1 MSFINRLFD
10 SSTTSENLTE
20 FVHNNSTEIYDFFI
34 SQKNSS
40 ILSYKNEIANYILLP
55 KTYRVY
61 STLDFSDSKN
71 QMFLFCLLDVSQ
83 RFGLST
89 EFQQVYNLANQNNVS
104 LNSRLNATA
113 KFLVGINSID
123 DYGNR
128 ISEIL
133 SNLSVSFLKEED
145 NEQKTIATLIH
156 FYTEVF
162 YNFGQQ
168 NAGRVTEFKNR
179 LLEELQKDEYKFL
192 HTQSVDEVL
201 SYSLDNIDELYQA
214 VHSKLDEIL
223 ERASQYLAFNIE
235 PHLIEIDSHYAE
247 LLSGISAN
255 FKEIQK
261 LCADLY
267 SVVASDDIFLSLQ
280 RGVKVLTEQNQ
291 LLAYLNSYGKMHHA
305 KMMSAISP
313 IEQNDLQGE
322 LEVYD
327 WGCGQGLASI
337 CLLEYLNTQDTNY
350 SIDKITLIE
359 PSEIAIKRASL
370 HLRKFTEDTQI
381 ITINKDLDSLEN
393 SDFES
398 IKNKTKI
405 HLFSNI
411 LDIDLFSMTDLIKLI
426 EENFQGINIF
436 VCVSPFVDTFKTE
449 RINGFVQS
457 FSNNPNFNLIADIS
471 ERKGEWNGTN
481 WSRVIRVFKY
491 E

>member
-10 SSTTSENLTE
+10 ASTSSENLTE
-20 FVHNNSTEIYDFFI
+20 FVQNNSTEIYDFFI

-40 ILSYKNEIANYILLP
+40 IVSYRAEIENYILP
-55 KTYRVY
+55 KYGIY
-61 STLDFSDSKN
+61 SQLDFSNSKN
-71 QMFLFCLLDVSQ
+71 QAFLFCLLDVSQ
-83 RFGLST
+83 RFGLSL
-89 EFQQVYNLANQNNVS
+89 EFQQVYNLATRNNIH
-104 LNSRLNATA
+104 LNSRLSASS
-113 KFLVGINSID
+113 KFLVGINTFN
-123 DYGNR
+123 DYENR
-128 ISEIL
+128 INEIL
-133 SNLSVSFLKEED
+133 SNLSVSFLEEED

-162 YNFGQQ
+162 YNFGWANKQ
-168 NAGRVTEFKNR
+168 RVIEFKNR

-214 VHSKLDEIL
+214 VHTKLDEIL

-235 PHLIEIDSHYAE
+235 PHLLESDSHYAE
-247 LLSGISAN
+247 LISGISAN

-267 SVVASDDIFLSLQ
+267 SVVASDDIFWSLQ

-327 WGCGQGLASI
+327 WGCGQGLASV
-337 CLLEYLNTQDTNY
+337 CLIEYLNKQNINY
-350 SIDKITLIE
+350 SVNKFSLIE

-381 ITINKDLDSLEN
+381 VTINKDLDSLEN
-393 SDFES
+393 SDFET
-398 IKNKTKI
+398 IKNRTKI

>member
-1 MSFINRLFD
+1 MSFIDRLFD
-10 SSTTSENLTE
+10 ASTSSEKLTE

-61 STLDFSDSKN
+61 SSLDFSDNKN

-89 EFQQVYNLANQNNVS
+89 EFQQVYNLATQNSVP
-104 LNSRLNATA
+104 LNNRLNATS
-113 KFLVGINSID
+113 KFLVGINTFN
-123 DYGNR
+123 DYENR

-179 LLEELQKDEYKFL
+179 LLEELRKDEYKFL

-201 SYSLDNIDELYQA
+201 SYSLDNIDDLYQA
-214 VHSKLDEIL
+214 VHTKLDEML

-235 PHLIEIDSHYAE
+235 PHLIESDSHYAE

-267 SVVASDDIFLSLQ
+267 SVVASNEIFWSLQ

-327 WGCGQGLASI
+327 WGCGQGLASV
-337 CLLEYLNTQDTNY
+337 CLIEYLNKQNINY
-350 SIDKITLIE
+350 SVNKFSLIE

-381 ITINKDLDSLEN
+381 VTINKDLDSLEN
-393 SDFES
+393 SDFET
-398 IKNKTKI
+398 IKNRTKI

>member
-1 MSFINRLFD
+1 MSFIDRLFD
-10 SSTTSENLTE
+10 ASTSSEKLTE

-61 STLDFSDSKN
+61 SSLDFSDNKN

-89 EFQQVYNLANQNNVS
+89 EFQQVYNLATQNSVP
-104 LNSRLNATA
+104 LNNRLNATS
-113 KFLVGINSID
+113 KFLVGINTFN
-123 DYGNR
+123 DYENR

-145 NEQKTIATLIH
+145 NEQKTIATLIR

-179 LLEELQKDEYKFL
+179 LLEELRKDEYKFL

-201 SYSLDNIDELYQA
+201 SYSLDNIDDLYQA
-214 VHSKLDEIL
+214 VHTKLDEML

-235 PHLIEIDSHYAE
+235 PHLIESDSHYAE

-267 SVVASDDIFLSLQ
+267 SVVASNEIFWSLQ

-291 LLAYLNSYGKMHHA
+291 LLAYLNSYGKMHQA

-327 WGCGQGLASI
+327 WGCGQGLASV
-337 CLLEYLNTQDTNY
+337 CLIEYLNKQNINY
-350 SIDKITLIE
+350 SVNKFSLIE

-381 ITINKDLDSLEN
+381 VTINKDLDSLEN
-393 SDFES
+393 SDFET
-398 IKNKTKI
+398 IKNRTKI

>member
-1 MSFINRLFD
+1 MSFINRFFD
-10 SSTTSENLTE
+10 ASNSSENLAD
-20 FVHNNSTEIYDFFI
+20 FIQNNSIEIYDFFI

-40 ILSYKNEIANYILLP
+40 IVSHRAEIEGYILP
-55 KTYRVY
+55 KYGIYRQ
-61 STLDFSDSKN
+61 LDFTDSKN
-71 QMFLFCLLDVSQ
+71 QTFLFCLLDISQ
-83 RFGLST
+83 RFGLAT
-89 EFQQVYNLANQNNVS
+89 EFEQLYNLANQTNIS

-123 DYGNR
+123 DYENR

-145 NEQKTIATLIH
+145 NEQKTISTLIH

-168 NAGRVTEFKNR
+168 NTERVIEFRKK

-201 SYSLDNIDELYQA
+201 SYSLDNIDEIYQA
-214 VHSKLDEIL
+214 VHTKLDEIL

-235 PHLIEIDSHYAE
+235 PHLIESDSHYAE

-261 LCADLY
+261 LCAELY
-267 SVVASDDIFLSLQ
+267 AVVASDDIFWSLQ

-313 IEQNDLQGE
+313 IEQNDFQE
-322 LEVYD
+322 EVEIYD
-327 WGCGQGLASI
+327 WGCGQGLASVCFI
-337 CLLEYLNTQDTNY
+337 EYINKQNINY
-350 SIDKITLIE
+350 SINKFTLIE

-370 HLRKFTEDTQI
+370 HLRKFTANTQI
-381 ITINKDLDSLEN
+381 ITINKDLDSLED
-393 SDFES
+393 SDFDS
-398 IKNKTKI
+398 KRNKTKI

-411 LDIDLFSMTDLIKLI
+411 LDIDLFSMTDLINLI
-426 EENFQGINIF
+426 KENFKGKNIF
-436 VCVSPFVDTFKTE
+436 VCASPFVDTFKTE
-449 RINGFVQS
+449 RIDSFVQS
-457 FSNNPNFNLIADIS
+457 FSNNSNFELISNIS
-471 ERKGEWNGTN
+471 ERNGEWAGTN
-481 WSRVIRVFKY
+481 WSRIIRVFKY
-491 E
+491 K